1 MRKRE
6 AWSFDRN
13 GLRQCDRTQRHKQHG
28 GRHGFHRPGLPALR
42 KRQLPEMGRVPRG
55 SSYFCEIQL
64 RRIAGSLVIAAV
76 SVSAGSI
83 AEQVMVSR
91 AWPGS
96 GEDVWPSLV

>member
-55 SSYFCEIQL
+55 ASYLCEIQL
-64 RRIAGSLVIAAV
+64 RRIADSLVIAACQCPQAQ
-76 SVSAGSI
+76 SLSS
-83 AEQVMVSR
+83 SR
-91 AWPGS
+91 TCPGS